1 MVQNNPFQLRDT
13 HGLLCSFPT
22 PQIGIRHGLDMIR
35 LLMSGYNGLTE
46 KFNTTEKICRQ
57 WATLMGMDAADLLHQ
72 VTTLTGISPHQK
84 ITFSQRKFV
93 VAIAD
98 AIIRMEPAYNV
109 PVEVIESAYDLL

>member
-1 MVQNNPFQLRDT
+1 MIQNNPFQLRDS
-13 HGLLCSFPT
+13 HGLLCIFPT

-35 LLMSGYNGLTE
+35 LYMSGYNGLTE

-57 WATLMGMDAADLLHQ
+57 WANMMEIDAADLLRQ
-72 VTTLTGISPHQK
+72 VTSLTGIPPHQK
-84 ITFSQRKFV
+84 IAFRQRKFV